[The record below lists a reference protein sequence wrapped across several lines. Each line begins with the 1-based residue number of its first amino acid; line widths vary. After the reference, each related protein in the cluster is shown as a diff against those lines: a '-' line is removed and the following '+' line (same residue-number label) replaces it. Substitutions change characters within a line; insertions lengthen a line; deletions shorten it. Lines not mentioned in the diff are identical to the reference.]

1 MKLLTYL
8 ILPELKTYSLN
19 HRSLTNFNQG
29 FMFHS
34 YLVDTAKRIQ
44 DRYIVSWIKP
54 KFDKY
59 RRFVSTSLS
68 RLEAHDGFFRLAMKG
83 KFDAYLLWPFGKILI
98 SIL

>member
-1 MKLLTYL
+1 MLPFILLEEREEYNMLLEGEGSMKLLTYL

-44 DRYIVSWIKP
+44 DRYIVS
-54 KFDKY
+54 
-59 RRFVSTSLS
+59 
-68 RLEAHDGFFRLAMKG
+68 
-83 KFDAYLLWPFGKILI
+83 
-98 SIL
+98 